1 MRVVATIRPM
11 ETREIE
17 GSGKDY
23 QAARDAAAAHVPAGW
38 QVIAY
43 RTVDK

>member
-1 MRVVATIRPM
+1 MKVVATIRPT

-17 GSGKDY
+17 AAGEDY
-23 QAARDAAAAHVPAGW
+23 QTARDAAAAQVPAGW